1 MPWKDYSTMSLRYEF
16 VTFALCHDSNIR
28 ELCRRFEISPKT
40 GYKWISRYLREDVCG
55 LKDRSKRP
63 HNSPGRTADEL
74 EQWVLAVRDTHPAWG
89 GRKIR
94 RILQER
100 GFPYVP
106 CPSTITEIL
115 RRHGRLNPEESSQH
129 KSWKR
134 FAHEAP
140 NRLWQMDFKG
150 DFPMEKGGRCYPLT
164 ILDDHSRFSVC
175 LKACGDEK
183 GSTVQPVLTDTF
195 RRYGLPEH
203 MIMDNGAPWGIDGH
217 SFTHLTAWLI
227 RLGVYVSY
235 TRPYHP
241 QTLGKDERFHRTL
254 KVEVLANH
262 VFYDLMHCQK
272 KFDDWRDIYN
282 TVRPHEALDMKT
294 PAKCYHP
301 SLRPFPET
309 LEPIEYGPDD
319 IIRKVQG
326 KGEISYKNRC
336 FVVGKAFHGYPVALR
351 HTAEDGI
358 MDVYFCHQRITKINL
373 KVT

>member
-16 VTFALCHDSNIR
+16 VTFALCHGSNIR
-28 ELCRRFEISPKT
+28 ELCRRFEVSPKT
-40 GYKWISRYLREDVCG
+40 GYKWISRSLQEGVYG

-63 HNSPGRTADEL
+63 HHSPRRTVDEL
-74 EQWVLAVRDTHPAWG
+74 EQMVLNVRDEHPAWG

-94 RILQER
+94 RILQEQ
-100 GFPYVP
+100 GFSHVP
-106 CPSTITEIL
+106 VPSTITEIL
-115 RRHGRLNPEESSQH
+115 RRHGRLKSEESSQH

-183 GSTVQPVLTDTF
+183 GRTVHPVLTDTF
-195 RRYGLPEH
+195 RRYGLPEC
-203 MIMDNGAPWGIDGH
+203 MIMDNGSPWGVGRQ
-217 SFTHLTAWLI
+217 SFTRLTAWLI
-227 RLGVYVSY
+227 RLGVYVRY
-235 TRPYHP
+235 ARPYHP
-241 QTLGKDERFHRTL
+241 QTLGKDERFHKTL
-254 KVEVLANH
+254 NVEVLANRT
-262 VFYDLMHCQK
+262 FYDLMHCQK
-272 KFDDWRDIYN
+272 KFDAWRDIYN

-301 SLRPFPET
+301 SSRPFPEV
-309 LEPIEYGPDD
+309 LEPIEYGPAD

-326 KGEISYKNRC
+326 KGEISYKNR
-336 FVVGKAFHGYPVALR
+336 FFLVGRAFHGYPVALR
-351 HTAEDGI
+351 HTTEDGI